1 MLPEPLTLT
10 SAVDRETSEESR
22 RDIGIPRKLPDHT
35 WRKVRE
41 PHRVR
46 RERVVATDRVGV
58 FWMREHPTDARAT
71 VLILSRLLF
80 QEPIERLI
88 AAIKSPSVVR

>member
-1 MLPEPLTLT
+1 
-10 SAVDRETSEESR
+10 
-22 RDIGIPRKLPDHT
+22 
-35 WRKVRE
+35 
-41 PHRVR
+41 
-46 RERVVATDRVGV
+46 
-58 FWMREHPTDARAT
+58 MREHPTDARAT